1 VVPERVARDPAKP
14 NLVHTLEGA
23 GTGPHL
29 ILNGHLDTIQPGDEA
44 AWSVPPYELTEH
56 DGRLHGLGMGNMKGA
71 VAGLALAHAFLARHA
86 GALAGRVSL
95 TLVADETVFGPDGA
109 GFLLEARPDLRG
121 DLLICG
127 EGPGGMGLAIAEKGL
142 LWLAVAARA
151 APGQGMLARRGSTA
165 TAKLSAFLTELDAL
179 NELRVAPPAGLEDLR
194 PGEGDHGSRL
204 SVNVGTIRGG
214 RFVSQAADEASAEV
228 DFRLPPGLTIAA
240 LEARVEALAARHQ
253 GVTFRRLKGWDANW
267 TPADSPPARAVR
279 DGAFLVRGIAPD
291 AVVRLPASD
300 ASRWR
305 ASGVPAVCYGPQP
318 GLAAGVDDHALERD
332 IVDCAKVYA
341 LAGLATVGPAATR

>member
-1 VVPERVARDPAKP
+1 
-14 NLVHTLEGA
+14 
-23 GTGPHL
+23 
-29 ILNGHLDTIQPGDEA
+29 
-44 AWSVPPYELTEH
+44 
-56 DGRLHGLGMGNMKGA
+56 
-71 VAGLALAHAFLARHA
+71 
-86 GALAGRVSL
+86 
-95 TLVADETVFGPDGA
+95 
-109 GFLLEARPDLRG
+109 
-121 DLLICG
+121 
-127 EGPGGMGLAIAEKGL
+127 
-142 LWLAVAARA
+142 
-151 APGQGMLARRGSTA
+151 
-165 TAKLSAFLTELDAL
+165 
-179 NELRVAPPAGLEDLR
+179 
-194 PGEGDHGSRL
+194 
-204 SVNVGTIRGG
+204 
-214 RFVSQAADEASAEV
+214 
-228 DFRLPPGLTIAA
+228 
-240 LEARVEALAARHQ
+240 VEALAARHQ